1 MKKTLITIITCAG
14 VLCSTSCK
22 KFLDTTPTDFV
33 SPANY
38 YQNEEQ
44 VNAALTGVYDNLG
57 KTATYGRYLWF
68 EMDIADDSFYALPSS
83 VQDLGLYNYN
93 TSDAKLIAT
102 WTALYQGVNQANMLL
117 DNIDKAT
124 MSQVAKDNARG
135 QALFLRAYYYFVL
148 VNNWGDVP
156 LRLTATASVSET
168 NFPKSPYRTVY
179 AQIVADMEKAAD
191 LVSPI
196 TAYSYNSRV
205 TKSVVWGMLARV
217 NLKMAGA
224 PMRDVSRFAEARK
237 WANKVMTEAPHSLNP
252 DYKQVFKNMSAHIY
266 DLKES
271 IWEVEFNLK
280 NGTQDEGGSVGVIN
294 GIGTTNPTVGYSY
307 GAKHATARYYNSFA
321 ANDLRRDWS
330 ISPYS
335 YTSSTSAVQIPFTAA
350 QIYNRFD
357 AKWRREFEGNTTK
370 FTNTSAINFPLL
382 RYSDVLLMF
391 AEADNEVNGPTA
403 ACYNAVNQVR
413 ERAYGVPLGLATAA
427 QADLPAN
434 LDKNTFRDAVRK
446 ERSLEL
452 GYEGLRRFDLIRW
465 SVFLPTMKAVA
476 NEITTGA
483 GSTYS
488 YGARSGQ
495 NVSDRDTLF
504 AIPAKELSVN
514 ASITQNKGF

>member
-1 MKKTLITIITCAG
+1 MKRTLITIITCAG
-14 VLCSTSCK
+14 VLCSTACK

-44 VNAALTGVYDNLG
+44 VNAALTGVYDALG
-57 KTATYGRYLWF
+57 KSGTYGRYLWF
-68 EMDIADDSFYALPSS
+68 EMDIADDSFYSLPSS
-83 VQDLGLYNYN
+83 VQDVALYNY
-93 TSDAKLIAT
+93 SPADAKLLST
-102 WTALYQGVNQANMLL
+102 WTTLYQGINQANMLL
-117 DNIDKAT
+117 DNIDKAN
-124 MSQVAKDNARG
+124 MGQVAKDNARG
-135 QALFLRAYYYFVL
+135 QALFLRAYYYFIL
-148 VNNWGDVP
+148 ANNWGDVP
-156 LRLTATASVSET
+156 LRLTATATVSET
-168 NFPKSPYRTVY
+168 DFPKSSYRAVY
-179 AQIVADMEKAAD
+179 AQVVSDMEKAAD
-191 LVSPI
+191 MVSVN

-224 PMRDVSRFAEARK
+224 PMRDASRFAEARK
-237 WANKVMTEAPHSLNP
+237 WANKVMTDAPHSLNP
-252 DYKQVFKNMSAHIY
+252 DYKQVFKNMCAHIY

-307 GAKHATARYYNSFA
+307 GAKRTTARYYNSFA
-321 ANDLRRDWS
+321 LGDLRRDWS

-335 YTSSTSAVQIPFTAA
+335 YTSSTSSVQVPFTAA

-357 AKWRREFEGNTTK
+357 AKWRREFEGNSTK

-382 RYSDVLLMF
+382 RYADVLLMF
-391 AEADNEVNGPTA
+391 AEAENEVNGPTA
-403 ACYNAVNQVR
+403 AAYNAVNLVR
-413 ERAYGVPLGLATAA
+413 ERAYGVPLGLATAT
-427 QADLPAN
+427 QADLATGF
-434 LDKNTFRDAVRK
+434 DKAAFREAVRR

-465 SVFLPTMKAVA
+465 SVFVPTMKAVA

-495 NVSDRDTLF
+495 NVTDRDTLF
-504 AIPAKELSVN
+504 AIPARELSVN
-514 ASITQNKGF
+514 PSMTQNKGF